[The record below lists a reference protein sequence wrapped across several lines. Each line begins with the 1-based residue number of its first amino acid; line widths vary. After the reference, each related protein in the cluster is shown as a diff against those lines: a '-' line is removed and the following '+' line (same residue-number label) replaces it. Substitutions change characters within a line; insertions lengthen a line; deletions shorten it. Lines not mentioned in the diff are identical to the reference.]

1 MAEFTFNK
9 QYYDLE
15 KKRVVK
21 ADEPVEMTIKRA
33 DEVVEKVR
41 KQAKEVK
48 RFAEYKDFAYER
60 LDAPED
66 KAKDDKSKEADK

>member
-9 QYYDLE
+9 QYNDLE

-48 RFAEYKDFAYER
+48 RFAEYADFNYER
-60 LDAPED
+60 LDVPD
-66 KAKDDKSKEADK
+66 SKADESKSKEADK

>member
-1 MAEFTFNK
+1 MAEFIFNK
-9 QYYDLE
+9 PYNDLE

-21 ADEPVEMTIKRA
+21 ANEPIEMTIKRA

-48 RFAEYKDFAYER
+48 RFAEYANFNYDR
-60 LDAPED
+60 LDVPD
-66 KAKDDKSKEADK
+66 SKVDGNKSKEADK